1 MLIIRQVW
9 VLLLDKASSP
19 RLLEIYMASLRR
31 LFCIKSLISREE
43 PAQLDSLVMDMEG
56 SRMGP

>member
-1 MLIIRQVW
+1 VW

-31 LFCIKSLISREE
+31 LFYIKSLISREE
-43 PAQLDSLVMDMEG
+43 LAQLDSLVMDMEG